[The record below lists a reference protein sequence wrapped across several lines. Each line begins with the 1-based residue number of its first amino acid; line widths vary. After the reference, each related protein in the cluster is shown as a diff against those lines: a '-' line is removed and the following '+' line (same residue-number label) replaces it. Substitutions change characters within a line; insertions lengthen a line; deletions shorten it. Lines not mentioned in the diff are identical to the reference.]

1 MNREAVLVHQVHPV
15 KLGFDI
21 TASIVSSFLL
31 WRHRLAWGVLTRYL
45 LPPVG
50 SALVLRYGDVAA
62 LEQTPRG
69 RYVLEHMPP
78 ATTALRLG
86 GDTVMAVGAWRRRP
100 RWMLAGAVLV
110 AAGWSHGLFFEP
122 LPRDR

>member
-1 MNREAVLVHQVHPV
+1 MPIDAVQVHQVHPV

-21 TASIVSSFLL
+21 TASIVSNFLL
-31 WRHRLAWGVLTRYL
+31 WRHRLGWGILTRYL
-45 LPPVG
+45 LPPIG
-50 SALVLRYGDVAA
+50 SAVVLRYGDVEA
-62 LEQTPRG
+62 LGQTQRG

-78 ATTALRLG
+78 ATTALRLA

-100 RWMLAGAVLV
+100 SWMLAGTLLV
-110 AAGWSHGLFFEP
+110 VAGWLHGLFFEP

>member
-1 MNREAVLVHQVHPV
+1 MNRDAVLVHQVHRV

-21 TASIVSSFLL
+21 TASIVSNFLL
-31 WRHRLAWGVLTRYL
+31 WRHRLVSGILTRYM
-45 LPPVG
+45 LPAAG
-50 SALVLRYGDVAA
+50 SALVLRYADVEA
-62 LEQTPRG
+62 LAETPRG

-78 ATTALRLG
+78 ATTVLRLA

-100 RWMLAGAVLV
+100 RWMLAGGMLV